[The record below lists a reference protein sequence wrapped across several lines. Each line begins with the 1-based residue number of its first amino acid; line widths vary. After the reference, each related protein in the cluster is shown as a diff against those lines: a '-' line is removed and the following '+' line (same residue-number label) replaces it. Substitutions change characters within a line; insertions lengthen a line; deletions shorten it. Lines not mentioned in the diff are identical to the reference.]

1 MLWYF
6 PEKYYI
12 LCTCEGVEYIT
23 EKELSYFKHLCK
35 KSKKCKK
42 TIDNFPYWK
51 YNQLVMQLGISKSIS
66 KRKKE
71 SALIM
76 RKQTKLVAVLSTAAL
91 LAIGASM
98 TSFAA
103 TGWQEEDGTW
113 VYYNRDEERAT
124 EEWKRSGDNWFWLDD
139 NGEMAVDQLIEDD
152 DDYYYVNESGAMVSN
167 QWVAIENEDAGEE
180 DEPDVY
186 WYYFQANGKAYK
198 RSDNA
203 SEDSVSAKT
212 INGKKYAFDEEGK
225 MLYGWVQGGE
235 RQTDD
240 DAWKE
245 SLYYFGDEND
255 GAMSLGWRQIS
266 IVDDEY
272 EDIQPGDEYWDEDQ
286 DRWFYFQT
294 SGKKVVADEDDVAD
308 NDQAIKTKTI
318 NGQKYGFDQYGRMIG
333 DWYSEFA
340 TSATASDGG
349 QGLASYSSSFMYFSD
364 PESGARVTKGWFKVV
379 PGYYL
384 QEDKYNDGDD
394 YWYYADGDGELYAN
408 EIKTIKG
415 KKYAFDNYGRMIDG
429 LVFLQ
434 MKKENNR
441 VDSSEIVQKFADD
454 GDVPYDTEDNFDEFV
469 SADNYA
475 TEISNGEIRCFYFGS
490 GDDGA
495 MKTGRQTVDI
505 DGDNFTFKFKD
516 SSSSKGAGI
525 HGEDDHKLY
534 AAGKLI
540 EADSDDKYK
549 VVVYNEDT
557 DGTITM
563 TKMDTDEFLAKYTN
577 GGVEDEDGDTT
588 WTVDDSRV
596 PEGTKLYLVNTSG
609 AMVKNKSAAKDGED
623 YKFNVDNY
631 LIESVTLED

>member
-1 MLWYF
+1 
-6 PEKYYI
+6 
-12 LCTCEGVEYIT
+12 
-23 EKELSYFKHLCK
+23 
-35 KSKKCKK
+35 
-42 TIDNFPYWK
+42 
-51 YNQLVMQLGISKSIS
+51 
-66 KRKKE
+66 
-71 SALIM
+71 M

-103 TGWQEEDGTW
+103 TGWVEEDGTW

-124 EEWKRSGDNWFWLDD
+124 EEWKKSGDNWYWLDD

-180 DEPDVY
+180 DEPDAY

-203 SEDSVSAKT
+203 SEDSISAKT
-212 INGKKYAFDEEGK
+212 INGKKYAFDEDGK

-255 GAMSLGWRQIS
+255 GAMSMGWRQIS

-272 EDIQPGDEYWDEDQ
+272 EDLQPGDEFWDEDQ

-294 SGKKVVADEDDVAD
+294 SGKKVKADEDDVAD

-318 NGQKYGFDQYGRMIG
+318 NGQKYGFDEYGRMIG
-333 DWYSEFA
+333 DWYSEEA
-340 TSATASDGG
+340 GSSSTAS
-349 QGLASYSSSFMYFSD
+349 QGVASYSQTFMYFSD
-364 PESGARVTKGWFKVV
+364 PESGARVTRGWFKVV

-384 QEDKYNDGDD
+384 HEDKYDDGDD
-394 YWYYADGDGELYAN
+394 YWYYADGNGELYAG

-415 KKYAFDNYGRMIDG
+415 KKYAFDGYGRMIDG

-434 MKKENNR
+434 MDEKNNGR
-441 VDSSEIVQKFADD
+441 PDYSTIVTKFADD
-454 GDVPYDTEDNFDEFV
+454 GDVPYDTEDNFDDFV
-469 SADNYA
+469 ETYSK
-475 TEISNGEIRCFYFGS
+475 EISEGIINSYYFGDA
-490 GDDGA
+490 DDGA
-495 MKTGRQTVDI
+495 MKTGRQTVEI

-516 SSSSKGAGI
+516 SSSSKGVGI

-534 AAGKLI
+534 NAGKLV
-540 EADSDDKYK
+540 EADSDDKYQ
-549 VVVYNEDT
+549 VVVYKEEGKT
-557 DGTITM
+557 VTM
-563 TKMDTDEFLAKYTN
+563 TKMDTDEFLDEYTD
-577 GGVEDEDGDTT
+577 GGKENKKGDTV
-588 WTVDDSRV
+588 WTVDANKAKGV
-596 PEGTKLYLVNTSG
+596 KLYLVNTSG
-609 AMVKNKSAAKDGED
+609 SMVKNKSAAKDGED

-631 LIESVTLED
+631 EIKSVTLED